1 MKKRVFPLALVLA
14 LCLSLCAQAVTPR
27 INNDFTYTP
36 DLDVSGNTATCMV
49 TVMGKESTAKITA
62 NISLQVKSGSGSY
75 TTLCG
80 WSTSG
85 PSTSRTRM
93 PAFPRATAGCST
105 PSPSPDPRER
115 IRSAGM
121 CTGKR
126 CIRQNDDEKSFTSKK
141 KRGILCIREW

>member
-27 INNDFTYTP
+27 INNDFTCTP

-85 PSTSRTRM
+85 TKSLSFHKSETDAS
-93 PAFPRATAGCST
+93 
-105 PSPSPDPRER
+105 
-115 IRSAGM
+115 ISAGNCRM
-121 CTGKR
+121 QYTITVTG
-126 CIRQNDDEKSFTSKK
+126 SK
-141 KRGILCIREW
+141 GTDTVSGYVYG